1 MTARLGGVRPPGL
14 EVTRGG
20 KNRSLSHLHFCHNRC
35 RHGDRR
41 QSGTDLGNEP
51 RAGKSGDNLSYCSIR
66 QRQAFAANRQ
76 HGELQRHRPRR
87 LPPNSLPPVLRTR
100 RHWSTQLNKYLNDSG
115 RPDEFRV
122 DPASGKLIQQ
132 VNPANGAVLGEFSV
146 EEFPALARSV
156 GASGL
161 LIDSLA

>member
-1 MTARLGGVRPPGL
+1 MATDGNPGQISATSL
-14 EVTRGG
+14 VQGSQAITSVTVQPGSG
-20 KNRSLSHLHFCHNRC
+20 K
-35 RHGDRR
+35 
-41 QSGTDLGNEP
+41 P
-51 RAGKSGDNLSYCSIR
+51 
-66 QRQAFAANRQ
+66 
-76 HGELQRHRPRR
+76 
-87 LPPNSLPPVLRTR
+87 LPPTGNTATAAATAAAAATKLVATR
-100 RHWSTQLNKYLNDSG
+100 AADPQALVAQLNKYLNDSG

-146 EEFPALARSV
+146 DEFPALARSV

>member
-1 MTARLGGVRPPGL
+1 MTARLGGLSPRASRLHAAARTGVFRTFIIVKAGVDMATDGNPGPISAASL
-14 EVTRGG
+14 VQGSQATTSVTV
-20 KNRSLSHLHFCHNRC
+20 
-35 RHGDRR
+35 
-41 QSGTDLGNEP
+41 QSGS
-51 RAGKSGDNLSYCSIR
+51 GK
-66 QRQAFAANRQ
+66 
-76 HGELQRHRPRR
+76 P
-87 LPPNSLPPVLRTR
+87 LPPTGKAAAAAATATKLAADRAADPQRLVA
-100 RHWSTQLNKYLNDSG
+100 QLNKYLNDSG

>member
-1 MTARLGGVRPPGL
+1 MATDGNPGPISATSL
-14 EVTRGG
+14 VQGSQAITSVTV
-20 KNRSLSHLHFCHNRC
+20 
-35 RHGDRR
+35 
-41 QSGTDLGNEP
+41 QSGS
-51 RAGKSGDNLSYCSIR
+51 GK
-66 QRQAFAANRQ
+66 
-76 HGELQRHRPRR
+76 P
-87 LPPNSLPPVLRTR
+87 LPPTGNTATAAASAAAATKLAATR
-100 RHWSTQLNKYLNDSG
+100 AADPQALVAQLNKYLNDSG

>member
-1 MTARLGGVRPPGL
+1 MTARLGG
-14 EVTRGG
+14 
-20 KNRSLSHLHFCHNRC
+20 LS
-35 RHGDRR
+35 
-41 QSGTDLGNEP
+41 P
-51 RAGKSGDNLSYCSIR
+51 RASRLHAAARTGVFRTFIIVKAGVDMATDGNPGQISAASLVQGSQATTSVTVQSASGK
-66 QRQAFAANRQ
+66 
-76 HGELQRHRPRR
+76 P
-87 LPPNSLPPVLRTR
+87 LPPTGKAAAAAAATKLAADRAADPQRLVA
-100 RHWSTQLNKYLNDSG
+100 QLNKYLNDSG

>member
-1 MTARLGGVRPPGL
+1 MATDGNPGQISATSL
-14 EVTRGG
+14 VQGSQATTSVTV
-20 KNRSLSHLHFCHNRC
+20 
-35 RHGDRR
+35 
-41 QSGTDLGNEP
+41 QSG
-51 RAGKSGDNLSYCSIR
+51 KR
-66 QRQAFAANRQ
+66 QTFAANRQ
-76 HGELQRHRPRR
+76 DGDCSGIGRAR

-146 EEFPALARSV
+146 DEFPALARSV

>member
-1 MTARLGGVRPPGL
+1 MATDGNPGQISATSL
-14 EVTRGG
+14 VQGSQAITSVTV
-20 KNRSLSHLHFCHNRC
+20 
-35 RHGDRR
+35 
-41 QSGTDLGNEP
+41 QSGS
-51 RAGKSGDNLSYCSIR
+51 GK
-66 QRQAFAANRQ
+66 
-76 HGELQRHRPRR
+76 
-87 LPPNSLPPVLRTR
+87 SLPPTGKTANAAASAAAAATKLAAVRAAEPQTLVD
-100 RHWSTQLNKYLNDSG
+100 QLNKYLNDSG

-146 EEFPALARSV
+146 DEFPALARSV